1 MDRRTMVIARL
12 KQLWGGAPGG
22 TMRPLYL
29 ALVQMARNPAWYREA
44 RVPDTL
50 DGRFEMVALAV
61 AATMHRFE
69 REGEAAAE
77 PVARLTEC
85 FVEDMEAQIREVGIG
100 DVVVSKHMGKM
111 MSALGGRLAGLQK
124 AGDSAARAALLTRT
138 AWSGDAPSEEAVA
151 HGVALLEGMLARLDR
166 TGFDALQKGEV
177 AP

>member
-1 MDRRTMVIARL
+1 MVIAKL
-12 KQLWGGAPGG
+12 KQMWGGAPGG
-22 TMRPLYL
+22 TMRPLYH
-29 ALVQMARNPAWYREA
+29 ALVQMARNPAWYRDA
-44 RVPDTL
+44 LVPDTL

-111 MSALGGRLAGLQK
+111 MSALGGRLVGLQK
-124 AGDSAARAALLTRT
+124 AQDSAARAALLTRT
-138 AWSGDAPSEEAVA
+138 AWSGEAPSDSAVA
-151 HGVALLEGMLARLDR
+151 HGVSLLETMIARLDR
-166 TGFDALQKGEV
+166 TAFEALLKGDV
-177 AP
+177 AA